1 MGEIRPYREIPRPVG
16 HRVLGNLPDWLGV
29 GRGKSVLQRLER
41 HALECGALAR
51 VPLGPTSIL
60 CVNDTELVAEL
71 LASDDTN
78 YKGWTYILTR
88 AVLDNV
94 LLLNGDEWASGRKLY
109 RNALRDLH
117 ISRSIDAC
125 TVELIDRIAR
135 APAGE
140 PVDLAKVGYRLV
152 GDVMAHFL
160 ARTRMDPA
168 LEIDRAR
175 IQYELA
181 AIGMDLQCQ
190 PWAYLWPARWTE
202 LRRSVRRMQAH
213 FTELVLARERDPGND
228 ADDVLARLL
237 ALARAGEHTADAG
250 RIADTLINI
259 FFTAHDVLAS
269 STSWCLWLL
278 ATHPAIQT
286 RLRAEL
292 AALGAGPHDAE
303 RLLEV
308 DYLGQVVKEGLRLYP
323 GYALFGRNPQRAT
336 QLGGYHVPKS
346 ALVIVSPYVIHRL
359 PRYWQR
365 PGEFDPDRW
374 RHDPHGVP
382 PPRPHGAYL
391 PFGAG
396 HRSCLAS
403 RIAFPAM
410 KLLVGRIV
418 ESLVLQPRHG
428 HAPQLAYCGT
438 GYSENGLLGHLQ
450 AAHGQGL
457 RSVGSQRSARSP
469 RSG

>member
-1 MGEIRPYREIPRPVG
+1 MPATRPYREIPRPSG
-16 HRVLGNLPDWLGV
+16 HPVLGNLPAWLGTT
-29 GRGKSVLQRLER
+29 RGKTVLQRLEH

-60 CVNDTELVAEL
+60 AVNDVDLVAEL
-71 LASDDTN
+71 LAGDDAN

-94 LLLNGDEWASGRKLY
+94 LLLNGHAWAHGRKLY
-109 RNALRDLH
+109 RHALNDLH
-117 ISRSIDAC
+117 MSSSVDVC
-125 TVELIDRIAR
+125 TRAAIDRIERTPGGA
-135 APAGE
+135 
-140 PVDLAKVGYRLV
+140 PVDLAKLGYRLV
-152 GDVMAHFL
+152 GDAIAHFV
-160 ARTRMDPA
+160 ARTRMDPE

-190 PWAYLWPARWTE
+190 PWAYLRPTRWTQ
-202 LRRSVRRMQAH
+202 LRSSVRRMQAH
-213 FTELVLARERDPGND
+213 FTALVHARMHDPAGE
-228 ADDVLARLL
+228 DDVLARLL
-237 ALARAGEHTADAG
+237 ALARTGEHARAAG

-278 ATHPAIQT
+278 ASHSAIQT
-286 RLRAEL
+286 RLRGEIE
-292 AALGAGPHDAE
+292 ALGPGPRGAD

-308 DYLGQVVKEGLRLYP
+308 DYLGQVIKEGLRLYP

-336 QLGGYHVPKS
+336 RLGGYDVPKS
-346 ALVIVSPYVIHRL
+346 ALIIVSPYVIHRL
-359 PRYWQR
+359 PRYWDR
-365 PGEFDPDRW
+365 PAEFDPDRW

-382 PPRPHGAYL
+382 PPRPHGGYL

-396 HRSCLAS
+396 HRACLAS

-410 KLLVGRIV
+410 KLLVGRLV
-418 ESLVLQPRHG
+418 ESLVLRSQRDHV
-428 HAPQLAYCGT
+428 PQLAYCGT

-450 AAHGQGL
+450 SA
-457 RSVGSQRSARSP
+457 GSA
-469 RSG
+469 